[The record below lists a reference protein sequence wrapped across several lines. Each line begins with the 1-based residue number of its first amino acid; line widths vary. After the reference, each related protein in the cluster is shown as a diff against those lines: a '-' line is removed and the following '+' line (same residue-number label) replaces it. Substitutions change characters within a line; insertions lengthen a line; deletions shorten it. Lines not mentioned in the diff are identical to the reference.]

1 MRRFRGDETIAK
13 ALSLP
18 TFTQRVL
25 TSLNQ
30 PPACAA
36 LPLRADDLGVA

>member
-18 TFTQRVL
+18 TLAQRVL
-25 TSLNQ
+25 IALNQ

-36 LPLRADDLGVA
+36 LPLRAEDLGAA